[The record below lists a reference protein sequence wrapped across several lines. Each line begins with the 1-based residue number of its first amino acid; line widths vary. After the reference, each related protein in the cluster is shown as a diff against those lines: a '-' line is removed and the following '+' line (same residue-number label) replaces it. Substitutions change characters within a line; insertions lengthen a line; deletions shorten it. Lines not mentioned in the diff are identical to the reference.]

1 MVTDAER
8 FTTLAEMLPPDQLST
23 LLDRYFALLF
33 GIVERHGGVVTDVVG
48 DGTTC
53 VWTVSQP
60 EPGCCHSACHAALE
74 IGQAVAG
81 FNRAS
86 APLALPTRIGLN
98 AGWAMVGN
106 VGGSGHFAY
115 SVVGDS
121 VNTASR
127 LESLN
132 KQLGTRL
139 LAEAGMVE
147 GLEEIVTRPLARF
160 LVVGRSQPIR
170 IVELI
175 CRQGEA
181 HDAPL
186 LGASARALAC
196 LEAGRVARA
205 AEQFEALLA
214 VWPDDGP
221 ARFHLA
227 HCRRLLSAGAMP
239 DEPGLI
245 RLERK

>member
-1 MVTDAER
+1 VTDAER
-8 FTTLAEMLPPDQLST
+8 FASLAETMTPEALSA

-33 GIVERHGGVVTDVVG
+33 GIVERHGGVVSDVVG

-53 VWTVSQP
+53 IWTAPRP
-60 EPGCCHSACHAALE
+60 EPGCCRSACLAALE
-74 IGQAVAG
+74 IAHAVAA

-98 AGWAMVGN
+98 AGPVMVGN

-139 LAEAGMVE
+139 LAAAGMVE
-147 GLEEIVTRPLARF
+147 ELAEIVTRPLGRF

-170 IVELI
+170 LVELV
-175 CRQGEA
+175 CRRGEA
-181 HDAPL
+181 CDARL
-186 LGASARALAC
+186 LQASAEALAC
-196 LEAGRVARA
+196 LEQGALAAA
-205 AEQFEALLA
+205 AERFEALLA
-214 VWPDDGP
+214 AWPEDGP

-227 HCRRLLSAGAMP
+227 RCRHLLRTAPGQ
-239 DEPGLI
+239 DDPGLV